1 MILEGPKGELFDL
14 TDRTSR
20 ANLIHLIN
28 TYESDQS
35 CTTKSS
41 PSLTQLTPQPS
52 LHSEA
57 AQTKLSEHI
66 SSTSNRLVSQSIL
79 WLARHLRKVSNTP
92 DGLSTSRTNLLKIQL
107 LRDFEH
113 LSKAMATFNAHR
125 SQQNLLSAQLAHSN
139 FTSNLILLELI
150 APSPSNSL
158 TDEAELNSHLRSL
171 YQSLT
176 L

>member
-20 ANLIHLIN
+20 ANLTHLIN
-28 TYESDQS
+28 TYESDQP
-35 CTTKSS
+35 CPPKSS
-41 PSLTQLTPQPS
+41 PSLTQSTPQPS
-52 LHSEA
+52 PHSDP
-57 AQTKLSEHI
+57 AQTKLSEPI
-66 SSTSNRLVSQSIL
+66 SSISNPSVSQSIL

-92 DGLSTSRTNLLKIQL
+92 DGLFMSKSNLLKIQL
-107 LRDFEH
+107 RRDFEH
-113 LSKAMATFNAHR
+113 LSKAMVTFNAHQ
-125 SQQNLLSAQLAHSN
+125 SPQNLLNAQLAHSN
-139 FTSNLILLELI
+139 FILSLTLLELI

-158 TDEAELNSHLRSL
+158 MEEAELNSHLRNL

>member
-1 MILEGPKGELFDL
+1 MILEGPKGELFNL

-28 TYESDQS
+28 AYESDQS
-35 CTTKSS
+35 CITKSS
-41 PSLTQLTPQPS
+41 PFLTQSTPQPS

-57 AQTKLSEHI
+57 AQTKLSEPI
-66 SSTSNRLVSQSIL
+66 SSTSSPSVSQSIL
-79 WLARHLRKVSNTP
+79 WLERHLQKVSNTR
-92 DGLSTSRTNLLKIQL
+92 DVLSTSKNYLLKIQL
-107 LRDFEH
+107 RRDFEH

-125 SQQNLLSAQLAHSN
+125 NQQNLLSAQLAHSN
-139 FTSNLILLELI
+139 FISNLTLLELMQ
-150 APSPSNSL
+150 PSLSNSL
-158 TDEAELNSHLRSL
+158 MEGAELNFHLRNL

>member
-20 ANLIHLIN
+20 ANLTHLIN
-28 TYESDQS
+28 TYESDQP

-41 PSLTQLTPQPS
+41 PSLTQSTPQPS
-52 LHSEA
+52 PHSDP
-57 AQTKLSEHI
+57 AQTKLSEPI
-66 SSTSNRLVSQSIL
+66 SSTSSLSVSQSIL

-92 DGLSTSRTNLLKIQL
+92 DELSTSRTNLLKIQL
-107 LRDFEH
+107 RRDFEH
-113 LSKAMATFNAHR
+113 LSKAMVTFNAHR
-125 SQQNLLSAQLAHSN
+125 NQQNLLSAQLAHSN
-139 FTSNLILLELI
+139 FISTLTLLELI
-150 APSPSNSL
+150 APFPSNSQ
-158 TDEAELNSHLRSL
+158 TDEVGLNSHLRNL